1 MGNFTWTMEVLTEFF
16 DKRIDY
22 YSYTEEELLD
32 IVDKIEAEI
41 NTNNNSDLSKELDEL
56 RDYIVFRF
64 DETLEE

>member
-1 MGNFTWTMEVLTEFF
+1 MSNFTWTMEVLTEFF

-64 DETLEE
+64 DETLED